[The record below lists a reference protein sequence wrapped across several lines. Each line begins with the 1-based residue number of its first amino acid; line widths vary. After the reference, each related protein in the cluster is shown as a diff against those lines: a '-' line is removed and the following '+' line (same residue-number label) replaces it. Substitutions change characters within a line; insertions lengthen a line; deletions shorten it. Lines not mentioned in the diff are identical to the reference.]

1 MTDPVNNNT
10 SSTLSAAILN
20 DRLTDVYSSL
30 NPAGKENKSKLPT
43 SVATRVIRRL
53 SKSKQPKNFTV
64 YEYEAMTTKIGEA
77 TVALPS
83 ITLVNYSEKN
93 AQILDVAIAA
103 LRYGLT
109 NGSLPTTVIDILKL
123 AASKGFNSL
132 LSISDAGGGVNLGAM
147 ESANGQAFGV
157 DINNIKKGADAEI
170 ETVIATKN
178 FNFTGVQGVI
188 QLLNTV
194 FHEYSHVSGN
204 HNFAYSNATAL
215 EKLANPISVSDVSA
229 DTTYA
234 NGKKFLQYFTD
245 FATSNQTFLV
255 DGKTY
260 DIGALNI
267 TQSEINKFFDGQAGK
282 GGLFA
287 QAAEQYENRRI
298 DLVSGR
304 LALAFKSLKSGNPV
318 QNSAQYTPAIL
329 HSLEAQSFLELLD
342 IPAGTPAAEAAT
354 WGDKLEHYTK
364 KRVDHVDLDGDGEK
378 TGGLSGPGGI
388 AAVANSE
395 GMDVAGTLKTI
406 AAGVLDFDGGQLGL
420 ALGSVLG
427 RRITSDPFGKILASG
442 TMSTVL
448 GALGEF
454 VDVDILGGTPTT
466 HFFDRNVDPATGK
479 VTTSLSGDFG
489 ATLFSNIKGAGI
501 GALSSYLTAELV
513 SAVGLEGIP
522 AEVANSL
529 GGSVVSQIL
538 SNIERVG
545 EAYQVVE
552 GGVEVTK
559 YRDIFTDIGP
569 GLLANAAASYLG
581 SKLSSEIYTPETVGG
596 QIGAAVGSAYGSFVA
611 GTILATGINP
621 VTFVAAVVAVA
632 FWQFVGGVIGSLF
645 GGTPRSG
652 ADAEWDDV
660 SKQFVVSNIYSK
672 KGGSKEAAKNLASA
686 AASNLNVVLAAS
698 GSMLLD
704 PNVVQSGNYGMRKKE
719 YVYRP
724 TSTRDKDEITARFS
738 GKDGAQGLV
747 MHGSYLGLTSMI
759 GQMAGGDVY
768 VKRAIAASL
777 VNAGGNPNSD
787 ASGAAGQFDMT
798 TLLGDVSVA
807 RDYADYLANSVT
819 INALIGADP
828 HTTFA
833 AGWLATLSHATEL
846 ELNKRAYTDWTGGY
860 AAFLDEVADGNIDG
874 KGLVAPQ
881 LEAGIDETTG
891 LRYWTVVDTSGELIG
906 FVEDTIEAGSQTSI
920 KGTSVANTIDLRDG
934 IFHDQRGY
942 TVGGKLQNDIAVSGV
957 DFTETSGVLIF
968 APGDLRKTF
977 NVAVPDD
984 GVVEGVLE
992 TFESKLLDASG
1003 MTVVGRP
1010 SIATISEAALPTLMV
1025 GSSYAA
1031 EMDGYAVFR
1040 LSLSKAATTIVT
1052 VALALADGN
1061 GSGLGVDFGALD
1073 ASNIQV
1079 SANGVTWTN
1088 ATTATFAVGATQL
1101 FVRTSVKPDN
1111 GMGPDGEATNVE
1123 GNESFTLTASV
1134 SAGGAALSN
1143 GGTPVSG
1150 TGTIF
1155 DGASTFPY
1163 VWVDNIVVHEGGTA
1177 TFSVSRSRTST
1188 SQATV
1193 SYTTS
1198 DRRPLEIDVAA
1209 TVDAGAGN
1217 DRVDASDLGDNIL
1230 GGAGNDILYGG
1241 RLDDWLFGGD
1251 GNDILNAG
1259 AADLTKLGGNGNYL
1273 DGGAGD
1279 DILVGREGSDW
1290 LEGGDGKDTITGGAG
1305 DDILAGGA
1313 GAADDLK
1320 GGTGNDQYL
1329 IRRGD
1334 GADIAEED
1342 AIGAPVS
1349 TGVGDAIS
1357 QRMAAIEAWKLN
1369 PITAGALRPDW
1380 VGTSAGVTTGSVAG
1394 GDDALVF
1401 GQGIEIGDIRLQRS
1415 GTTAAPGN
1423 DLIVVVTQIVNGV
1436 ESDSGTRLTVK
1447 DWFTNPFKRIEW
1459 LKFVDGTE
1467 IRIGDIT
1474 SFVIG
1479 GAGNDVLIGTSGN
1492 DFVYGGAGNDRLFL
1506 MAGDDIGNGGTG
1518 DDLVAGD
1525 AGRDLIV
1532 GGLGNDELIGGAGA
1546 DALTGDAGAD
1556 DLYGGADADILSGGR
1571 GDGDQLVGGAGDDRF
1586 KYARGDGRDM
1596 IFDDF
1601 VASGW
1606 SAIWANGAWAT
1617 GYTYNSTTG
1626 EVTGPDGQLV
1636 RKNMGTAEAPDLQW
1650 IGRFDYDAATS
1661 TLKRYAAPTTG
1672 SMVANNGT
1680 DTLEFAPGINIQD
1693 VILRRVG
1700 NDLVL
1705 AISDEDADVLDTS
1718 KVADS
1723 ITIKDW
1729 YVTGL
1734 TGQIEKFAF
1743 YQTGILDTASGKT
1756 NLIVGTDANNGTG
1769 TAPLAGTAIADWITG
1784 AAGDDVIAG
1793 GSGNDII
1800 AGNAGSDTLRGQ
1812 VGDDVLYGGT
1822 GNDILDGGAG
1832 KDVLIGG
1839 AGLDVASY
1847 ASATGAVR
1855 AHLSARGANAGDA
1868 IGDEYQAIEGLTGGS
1883 GADVLGGDAGQNEL
1897 SGGLG
1902 NDMLYGGADDD
1913 TYVWNAGDGADTI
1926 RDGAFTVDEAVTTG
1940 GTLASGY
1947 SVASWASTGVT
1958 ATGGIY
1964 WRLQIKNAANEIVY
1978 DFDKFVKTGT
1988 APAAPVPSEYDLT
2001 GWKGGFARTNG
2012 QQVTRE
2018 RFDTVTDGGVDVL
2031 ELGAGLSLSNLRFE
2045 WSGNDLIILNGSTAQ
2060 QIRIIG
2066 QKAAASQVEL
2076 LQLADGQSI
2085 SLSSVRISATSAQFS
2100 GTTGDDLLLGQ
2111 AGDLADILAAGSG
2124 NDALV
2129 GYGGDDQLS
2138 ASSGDDILEGGAGAD
2153 RLDGGSNSVIGSVPD
2168 AGDTARYVSSA
2179 EAVTIDMASTGA
2191 QVGGDAAG
2199 DILIGIENIIGSAFG
2214 DTITGNAT
2222 GNRLAGLDGDDTLR
2236 GAAGDDVL
2244 LGDLGNDN
2252 LYGDAGADALAGSD
2266 GDDHL
2271 WGGSED
2277 DRLDGGDGVDEL
2289 YGEDGADTLTAGA
2302 GNDILDGGVG
2312 NDTLVGDAGNDT
2324 LTGGDGN
2331 DTLAGGDG
2339 NDALNGGAG
2348 DDSFLF
2354 SATSGTDT
2362 VVDAGGIN
2370 TINFDGTVAFD
2381 QLWMTRSGNNL
2392 RIGVIGGAATITV
2405 TNFYATTGKTLL
2417 RSIQTTTH
2425 AYYLDNNAS
2434 LALVTAMT
2442 SAGVSTPASMPP
2454 AIIDQLGTYWHA
2466 GGKAAPTASTTPR
2479 AIATN
2484 EDVAIAVSSAWGVID
2499 HDGGPLTYSIKQD
2512 ALPSMGVISNL
2523 NAATGTFTYTPNA
2536 NVNGADTFS
2545 LLATDADGQS
2555 VELKVAVAIAPVN
2568 DAPGVMSVAS
2578 GALSVAES
2586 GTGSLT
2592 TTGTAVAQLG
2602 STDVDGDVVTF
2613 SLVDDAGGRFQITAA
2628 GAISVKAPTLLN
2640 YETGQSHSIRVKAI
2654 DGKGGERQQDF
2665 TITIGNVNE
2674 RATIPATYGMSVA
2687 ENVAVGTVVG
2697 TVAATDPDSSAIAFG
2712 QQRYY
2717 FLNGT
2722 TASATSS
2729 DGRYSIDAATG
2740 VIKTAAALNFEAGT
2754 PSVPYQ
2760 VIARDN
2766 AGAAGYNQVAST
2778 VTIGIADVN
2787 EAPTAMAWTPTAISV
2802 QERDRVAAGTVLDAL
2817 TLATFSVTDPDTAGL
2832 PFDTYTY
2839 AVSDSRFEFI
2849 DNSLRLKQGA
2859 ALDYEAGATLNI
2871 TVTATDTS
2879 ASPLTIQRTVAITV
2893 TNRDDVLEGDANAN
2907 ALTGQQNRDLIY
2919 GYGGNDTLNGG
2930 AGDDML
2936 DGGAGVDRLI
2946 GGTGNNTLYGRDDN
2960 DLLIG
2965 NTGVD
2970 TLYGGTNVAGTVD
2983 RLYGDAGDDLLYG
2996 EDGDDYLSGG
3006 VGADRLDGGA
3016 GSDWA
3021 DYSVLTEGVAAT
3033 AGVNADLAGIVAN
3046 TGTALGDVYVNIEN
3060 VLGTGYDDA
3069 LRGNANA
3076 NILRGGG
3083 GVDIL
3088 QGRAGNDDLAGGTG
3102 NDTLYGD
3109 EGADILTGEDGDDI
3123 LYGGAGD
3130 DKLIGGAGN
3139 DQLFAE
3145 AGDDMLDGG
3154 AGNDILNGGIDNDTY
3169 IITRT
3174 SGADTIINYDP
3185 SGADVDVLGLQDS
3198 DDIIDDQDIWFEQS
3212 GNDLLVTIIGTTS
3225 SARIK
3230 DWYVTPGVDGSNYK
3244 IDFIVANTRYS
3255 RTIDVQGLVTL
3266 MATKTKPTTIA
3277 ARNALMTDLTY
3288 KAQWAT
3294 RWKTNAAPVLAAIAA
3309 QTLNED
3315 TPLSLTV
3322 TATDD
3327 ITPANGIDVTA
3338 QILSGGTVIPLSGL
3352 VFGAPNASGARTLTI
3367 TPAANVSGTAT
3378 VRIRA
3383 TDAGGVTSFRDVTTT
3398 VNPVADKPTIASFV
3412 GGSGSSGQ
3420 AGGVA
3425 LTANVTFP
3433 DADGSELRELWIT
3446 GVPSG
3451 VTLSAGTYD
3460 SATATWKLT
3469 PAQAT
3474 GLKVNAPTGWSQDL
3488 SLTLTA
3494 RATEGGQTQTAVAT
3508 TTVVLNAAP
3517 TALALTGSI
3526 AENAANG
3533 SAVGTVTGTDPDG
3546 DTLTYALLDNAGGRF
3561 ALTTTGALTVANG
3574 ALLNYEAAR
3583 SHNITVRA
3591 TDRFGLVRDQVLA
3604 VGVTNVNEAPAAPS
3618 GGGWQFFDETGLGGN
3633 PANAG
3638 TVVAAFGMSDPDGNT
3653 PALEL
3658 TVNPG
3663 NWFTVVGNTV
3673 RFNPGLNFDYEW
3685 FRNNGGYGIYDWNGD
3700 GRLEA
3705 HIADVKVRAN
3715 DGSLTSP
3722 ETLIQVFITD
3732 VNERPNALVMEAHN
3746 VFSETTSGESHS
3758 LRLQTRFGLSDP
3770 DGPVPSLVILGGND
3784 NGWFVVNGNHIQV
3797 NNGVNWT
3804 ADWIRG
3810 NKGQAGT
3817 DADFYYDTDGD
3828 GLKEIRVAT
3837 LTVAARD
3844 ASGAQSDPYTYN
3856 ILIEDKNEAPAFS
3869 AQPFRFYP
3877 GENAGWYQHLGTLTG
3892 SDIDGPA
3899 SELRY
3904 VFANWDRYYDG
3915 NLGRNVSRTPDGR
3928 FVMDDNGNVYVNGSQ
3943 DLNFES
3949 GARDFSYST
3958 LIYDKGFGAN
3968 NTNSAGT
3975 LEIHLQDVDEQHGMS
3990 NLTLNVNESNTALG
4004 PWIPV
4009 GNFRSMLSDA
4019 EGGRNIY
4026 FQFSN
4031 GSSQMN
4037 GWQIDSASGQVWM
4050 TSAMDYEALTDVYQE
4065 DVWYD
4070 EYGYPNYYTTYVGQ
4084 DPARATFNLG
4094 VQAIN
4099 SATGA
4104 SAQSTM
4110 TINVKDVNEPL
4121 EFWTSVAGSGK
4132 GQIIQKSTMNYW
4144 VTANTAGTAWGV
4156 QFYGSDPEHV
4166 AGATY
4171 SIGPVTWS
4179 ERNAVSSGSDEIN
4192 ALSNPTI
4199 SMSQSGRLSF
4209 FTPDQR
4215 SDGEW
4220 EGGMKNGYRRAVT
4233 LDASFNVTITDA
4245 TGVSRTESFL
4255 WTFLRRGS
4263 SVPPLV
4269 LDLDGDGLELTPYD
4283 GATVTFDMDGDGIR
4297 DSTGWVGADDG
4308 LLALDRNGNGTIDD
4322 IGEISFLNDS
4332 PGALSDLEG
4341 LRAYD
4346 SDGDNFLDADDARF
4360 GEFRVW
4366 QDANHDGVSQ
4376 AGELKSLFEAGIT
4389 HIGLTLTRNPDDSES
4404 DDNRIY
4410 GTSAFTRADGS
4421 ESVIG
4426 DVIFGYSPSDFDEEP
4441 VPENSTP
4448 LAQPTETIID
4458 GGPEVAAGDQGEHA
4472 LATDDSAQP
4481 EDGTAPDPA
4490 EESPAA
4496 VNSGIAAPIIF
4507 DFDKDGNSLISLA
4520 DSTTRFDM
4528 NGDGVADKT
4537 GWIEA
4542 DDAFLALERNGNGIV
4557 DDIKEISFIQDKQGA
4572 KTDLEGLAAF
4582 DTNANG
4588 LLDGG
4593 DARFVEFKLWF
4604 DRNSNGATDAGEL
4617 LSLAEAGIAS
4627 ITLQG
4632 TATGETVTA
4641 GQNITY
4647 NRSAYALNNGG
4658 SGTLLDVGL
4667 AFKALSAL
4675 VDPTFQT
4682 STWSGKAKRFRAS
4695 GASDGVHIVPHDA
4708 EGIIAA
4714 SAGLIGPAS
4723 IIELDN
4729 VNVGMLSTILIDLDG
4744 DGLEARKRNKTDA
4757 RFDMD
4762 GDGTADDTGWV
4773 ADDDGMLVIDRNGD
4787 GIITHASEISF
4798 LAEKENAKSAWDGLG
4813 VLDANKDGKINATDA
4828 RFGDLKVWQDA
4839 NHNGVSDQGELHGL
4853 ADLGIKEISL
4863 ASTTVGEAAKIG
4875 RNLPLTTAIYT
4886 KDNGVTATIGN
4897 VALAFDPSSTHTEA
4911 TQAAAR
4917 LAQAMSTFGANGGD
4931 GALTGKLV
4939 DQFHSYDMLTA
4950 SAA

>member
-1 MTDPVNNNT
+1 MAANPIT
-10 SSTLSAAILN
+10 S
-20 DRLTDVYSSL
+20 
-30 NPAGKENKSKLPT
+30 
-43 SVATRVIRRL
+43 ATGT
-53 SKSKQPKNFTV
+53 Q
-64 YEYEAMTTKIGEA
+64 
-77 TVALPS
+77 
-83 ITLVNYSEKN
+83 
-93 AQILDVAIAA
+93 
-103 LRYGLT
+103 
-109 NGSLPTTVIDILKL
+109 TTVTVQDIRDLQSKIPADRQRVVRSIQQVTTNQSGITYNARTVTLANGTTYTIPKIATIGFDQNQVNLIDKYIALISKPQTISSNSQYFDIFADL
-123 AASKGFNSL
+123 ATGGWDVTL
-132 LSISDAGGGVNLGAM
+132 LSIPRGNIGRVTGGVSAGG
-147 ESANGQAFGV
+147 
-157 DINNIKKGADAEI
+157 
-170 ETVIATKN
+170 ETVVDDANKRITIVLSDYDVSDSYGKAS
-178 FNFTGVQGVI
+178 FIDAFAHE
-188 QLLNTV
+188 LLHV
-194 FHEYSHVSGN
+194 GIVHVSGVRN
-204 HNFAYSNATAL
+204 GRPPDLVPIAGSPIPAKPHKITLADLEASATYGSVKALLEYGKSDLALSTADISTLQAALLSSVKRVYDGSRLRAYAASFKAIKNGTLGQVLDRQQLDAL
-215 EKLANPISVSDVSA
+215 ENLGVIEYNSPRDGMTSAEKEAAKA
-229 DTTYA
+229 DTA
-234 NGKKFLQYFTD
+234 NYTVD
-245 FATSNQTFLV
+245 EDYVALV
-255 DGKTY
+255 G
-260 DIGALNI
+260 
-267 TQSEINKFFDGQAGK
+267 EQA
-282 GGLFA
+282 
-287 QAAEQYENRRI
+287 
-298 DLVSGR
+298 DV
-304 LALAFKSLKSGNPV
+304 ALAVL
-318 QNSAQYTPAIL
+318 QRQYGIR
-329 HSLEAQSFLELLD
+329 SD
-342 IPAGTPAAEAAT
+342 IVGRFVR
-354 WGDKLEHYTK
+354 WVEHG
-364 KRVDHVDLDGDGEK
+364 V
-378 TGGLSGPGGI
+378 
-388 AAVANSE
+388 SE
-395 GMDVAGTLKTI
+395 V
-406 AAGVLDFDGGQLGL
+406 DGGQLGI

-427 RRITSDPFGKILASG
+427 NRLTDDPFGKILASA
-442 TMSTVL
+442 TLSTTL

-454 VDVDILGGTPTT
+454 IDTRVFGGTAVTNFLNDATPI
-466 HFFDRNVDPATGK
+466 DPATGK
-479 VTTSLSGDFG
+479 KTISFEENLGG
-489 ATLFSNIKGAGI
+489 TLLNNIKGAGI
-501 GALSSYLTAELV
+501 GALSSYLTAEL
-513 SAVGLEGIP
+513 ADALGLDGTTG
-522 AEVANSL
+522 EVANSA
-529 GGSVVSQIL
+529 GSAIISTII
-538 SNIERVG
+538 SNIGVTEAVFENGVQVG
-545 EAYQVVE
+545 
-552 GGVEVTK
+552 TK
-559 YRDIFTDIGP
+559 QINVFSNVGP
-569 GLLANAAASYLG
+569 AVASAAASYVG
-581 SKLSSEIYTPETVGG
+581 SKLANAIWTPDTVGG
-596 QIGAAVGSAYGSFVA
+596 QIGAAVGSAYGSFV
-611 GTILATGINP
+611 GGQIILAGGINP
-621 VTFVAAVVAVA
+621 ATLAAAVIAVA
-632 FWQFVGGVIGSLF
+632 FWQLVGGLIGSIF

-652 ADAEWDDV
+652 ADALWDG
-660 SKQFVVSNIYSK
+660 SQNKFVVANVYSR
-672 KGGSKEAAKNLASA
+672 KGGSKEAAKNLAGTVSDNFNA
-686 AASNLNVVLAAS
+686 VLS
-698 GSMLLD
+698 VTGGTLLD
-704 PNVVQSGNYGMRKKE
+704 PASVQSGNYGMRKKD
-719 YVYRP
+719 YVYR
-724 TSTRDKDEITARFS
+724 TFSTTDTDAITARFT
-738 GKDGAQGLV
+738 GKNGGQDIV
-747 MHGSYLGLTSMI
+747 NHGTFLGLSSML
-759 GQMAGGDVY
+759 GQLAGGDLY
-768 VKRAIAASL
+768 TKRALAASL
-777 VNAGGNPNSD
+777 AMAGGNPNSD
-787 ASGAAGQFDMT
+787 AAGAAGRFDIT
-798 TLLGDVSVA
+798 SLLGDLSIA
-807 RDYADYLANSVT
+807 SDYANYLENAAT
-819 INALIGADP
+819 INALITSEP
-828 HTTFA
+828 HNAFA
-833 AGWLATLSHATEL
+833 AGWLVTLTRANEL
-846 ELNKRAYTDWTGGY
+846 GLNKRGFTDWVGGY
-860 AAFLDEVADGNIDG
+860 VTFLDEAIDG
-874 KGLVAPQ
+874 RIGGASLMASQ
-881 LEAGIDETTG
+881 LDHAIDTTTG
-891 LRYWTVVDTSGELIG
+891 MRYWSVSDDSGKALG
-906 FVEDTIEAGSQTSI
+906 FIEDTIETESDTRI
-920 KGTSVANTIDLRDG
+920 VGTSVGDIIDLRSG
-934 IFHDQRGY
+934 GLSDQRGY
-942 TVGGKLQNDIAVSGV
+942 TVNGHLNADIAASGS
-957 DFTETSGVLIF
+957 DFTAKATSVSF
-968 APGDLRKTF
+968 AANSRRTSIS
-977 NVAVPDD
+977 VAVAND
-984 GVVEGVLE
+984 GTVEATENFL
-992 TFESKLLDASG
+992 ASVTNAAAMRIMG
-1003 MTVVGRP
+1003 GGAV
-1010 SIATISEAALPTLMV
+1010 ATIVDGTAALPTLMV
-1025 GSSYAA
+1025 GDSYAW
-1031 EMDGYAVFR
+1031 ENDGYAVFR
-1040 LSLSKAATTIVT
+1040 VSLSKAASTAVSIS
-1052 VALALADGN
+1052 LALGEGRTSSAGIDY
-1061 GSGLGVDFGALD
+1061 GSAGAG
-1073 ASNIQV
+1073 NIQV
-1079 SANGVTWTN
+1079 SSDGVNWSN
-1088 ATTATFAVGATQL
+1088 ATSATFSAGSKEL
-1101 FVRTSVKPDN
+1101 FVRTAIVADN
-1111 GMGPDGEATNVE
+1111 IPNPAYVAGGSESQYLNVE
-1123 GNESFTLTASV
+1123 GDERFTLSASV
-1134 SAGGAALSN
+1134 TVGVAALAN
-1143 GGTPVSG
+1143 GTQTVTG
-1150 TGTIF
+1150 TGTIV
-1155 DGASTFPY
+1155 DGTGNEPL
-1163 VWVDNIVVHEGGTA
+1163 VWIDDVIVDEA
-1177 TFSVSRSRTST
+1177 TGQAVFTLWRSRALTAATSVNF
-1188 SQATV
+1188 A
-1193 SYTTS
+1193 TS
-1198 DRRPLEIDVAA
+1198 DRRALTIDIAA
-1209 TVDAGAGN
+1209 SVDGGSGN
-1217 DRVDASDLGDNIL
+1217 DTIYASDSGDNIS
-1230 GGAGNDILYGG
+1230 GGVGNDALYGG
-1241 RLDDWLFGGD
+1241 RLDDWLMGGD
-1251 GNDILNAG
+1251 GVDVLDAG
-1259 AADLTKLGGNGNYL
+1259 TADQTALGGDGNYL
-1273 DGGAGD
+1273 DGGAGND
-1279 DILVGREGSDW
+1279 TLRGREGSDW
-1290 LEGGDGKDTITGGAG
+1290 LEGGDGTDILTGGAG

-1313 GAADDLK
+1313 GAGDNLK

-1329 IRRGD
+1329 IRRDD

-1342 AIGAPVS
+1342 ATGAPVS
-1349 TGVGDAIS
+1349 TGAGDAIS
-1357 QRMAAIEAWKLN
+1357 QRMAAIEAWKSN
-1369 PITAGALRPDW
+1369 SAGALRPDW

-1415 GTTAAPGN
+1415 GTTTAPGN
-1423 DLIVVVTQIVNGV
+1423 DLIVIVTQIVNGV
-1436 ESDSGTRLTVK
+1436 ESDSGTRMTVK

-1479 GAGNDVLIGTSGN
+1479 GAANDVLIGTSGN

-1586 KYARGDGRDM
+1586 RYSRGDGRDM

-1606 SAIWANGAWAT
+1606 SAIWANEAWAT
-1617 GYTYNSTTG
+1617 GYSYNSTTG

-1650 IGRFDYDAATS
+1650 IGRFDYDSATS
-1661 TLKRYAAPTTG
+1661 TLKRYAAPATG
-1672 SMVANNGT
+1672 SMVSNNGT
-1680 DTLEFAPGINIQD
+1680 GDILDFAPGINIQD

-1705 AISDEDADVLDTS
+1705 AISDEDADVVDTS
-1718 KVADS
+1718 KIADS

-1756 NLIVGTDANNGTG
+1756 NLIAGTDANNGTG

-1855 AHLSARGANAGDA
+1855 AHLSASGTNAGDA

-1947 SVASWASTGVT
+1947 SVASWASTGIA
-1958 ATGGIY
+1958 ATGGTY

-1978 DFDKFVKTGT
+1978 DFDRFVKTGT

-2138 ASSGDDILEGGAGAD
+2138 ASAGDDILEGGAGAD

-2302 GNDILDGGVG
+2302 GNDILDGGIG

-2331 DTLAGGDG
+2331 DILAGGDG

-2370 TINFDGTVAFD
+2370 TINFDGTVALD

-2405 TNFYATTGKTLL
+2405 TNFYATTGKSLL

-2425 AYYLDNNAS
+2425 AYYLDNSAS

-2442 SAGVSTPASMPP
+2442 NAGISTPASMPT
-2454 AIIDQLGTYWHA
+2454 AIVDQLATYWHA
-2466 GGKAAPTASTTPR
+2466 GGKAAPTASAAPR
-2479 AIATN
+2479 PIATN
-2484 EDVAIAVSSAWGVID
+2484 EDVAIAVSGAWGVID
-2499 HDGGPLTYSIKQD
+2499 HDGGPLTYSVKQD
-2512 ALPSMGVISNL
+2512 ALPSMGIISNL

-2568 DAPGVMSVAS
+2568 DAPGVIAVAG

-2654 DGKGGERQQDF
+2654 DGKGVERQQDF
-2665 TITIGNVNE
+2665 AISVGNVNE
-2674 RATIPATYGMSVA
+2674 RATIPATYAMSVA

-2740 VIKTAAALNFEAGT
+2740 VIKTAGALNFEAGT

-2760 VIARDN
+2760 IIARDN

-2778 VTIGIADVN
+2778 VTISIADVN

-2871 TVTATDTS
+2871 TVTASDTS

-2960 DLLIG
+2960 DVLVG

-3006 VGADRLDGGA
+3006 VGADRLDGGT

-3033 AGVNADLAGIVAN
+3033 AGVNADLAGTIAN

-3083 GVDIL
+3083 GADIL

-3109 EGADILTGEDGDDI
+3109 EGADILSGEDGDDI

-3185 SGADVDVLGLQDS
+3185 SGVDVDVLGLQDS

-3277 ARNALMTDLTY
+3277 ARDALMTDLTY

-3315 TPLSLTV
+3315 TPLSVTV

-3383 TDAGGVTSFRDVTTT
+3383 TDAGGVTSFRDVAIT

-3433 DADGSELRELWIT
+3433 DADGSELQELWIT
-3446 GVPSG
+3446 GVASG

-3474 GLKVNAPTGWSQDL
+3474 GLKVNAPTGWAQDL
-3488 SLTLTA
+3488 SLTLTT

-3561 ALTTTGALTVANG
+3561 ALTTAGALTVANG

-3591 TDRFGLVRDQVLA
+3591 TDRFGLVRDQVLT

-3633 PANAG
+3633 SANAG
-3638 TVVAAFGMSDPDGNT
+3638 TVVATFGMSDPDGNT

-3732 VNERPNALVMEAHN
+3732 VNERPNALVMEANN

-3844 ASGAQSDPYTYN
+3844 ASGAQSDPYAYN

-3990 NLTLNVNESNTALG
+3990 NLTLNVNESHTALG

-4009 GNFRSMLSDA
+4009 GYFNSMLVDA
-4019 EGGRNIY
+4019 EGGRNISY
-4026 FQFSN
+4026 RFSN

-4050 TSAMDYEALTDVYQE
+4050 ISPMDYEALTEIYEWQSV
-4065 DVWYD
+4065 
-4070 EYGYPNYYTTYVGQ
+4070 YVGS
-4084 DPARATFNLG
+4084 DPWDQTPMYEDQLVYVGKDPNRATFNLG

-4104 SAQSTM
+4104 SAQGTL
-4110 TINVKDVNEPL
+4110 TIKVQDVNEPL
-4121 EFWTSVAGSGK
+4121 NFGSYVAGSGK
-4132 GQIIQKSTMNYW
+4132 GQIIQKSALNYW

-4156 QFYGSDPEHV
+4156 QFYGSDPERI

-4199 SMSQSGRLSF
+4199 TMSQSGRLSF

-4220 EGGMKNGYRRAVT
+4220 EGGKKDGYRRAVT

-4283 GATVTFDMDGDGIR
+4283 GSTVTFDMDGDGIR

-4322 IGEISFLNDS
+4322 IGEISFLKDS

-4341 LRAYD
+4341 LRAFD

-4376 AGELKSLFEAGIT
+4376 AEELKSLFEAGIT

-4421 ESVIG
+4421 QSVIG
-4426 DVIFGYSPSDFDEEP
+4426 DVIFGYSPSNFDEEP
-4441 VPENSTP
+4441 VPDNSTP
-4448 LAQPTETIID
+4448 PAQPTETIID
-4458 GGPEVAAGDQGEHA
+4458 GGPEAAAGDRGENA
-4472 LATDDSAQP
+4472 LATGDSAQP
-4481 EDGTAPDPA
+4481 DGGATPEAA
-4490 EESPAA
+4490 EENPAT
-4496 VNSGIAAPIIF
+4496 VDTGIAAPIVF
-4507 DFDKDGNSLISLA
+4507 DFDKDGKSLVSLA

-4557 DDIKEISFIQDKQGA
+4557 DDIKEISFVQDKQGA

-4632 TATGETVTA
+4632 TATGETATA

-4647 NRSAYALNNGG
+4647 NRSAYALNKGDT
-4658 SGTLLDVGL
+4658 GTLLDVGL

-4682 STWSGKAKRFRAS
+4682 STWSGKAKRFRVS
-4695 GASDGVHIVPHDA
+4695 GASDGAHIVPRDA
-4708 EGIIAA
+4708 EGVIAA

-4729 VNVGMLSTILIDLDG
+4729 AKVGMLSTILIDLDG
-4744 DGLEARKRNKTDA
+4744 DGLEARKRSKTGA
-4757 RFDMD
+4757 HFDMD

-4773 ADDDGMLVIDRNGD
+4773 ADGDGMLVIDRNGD
-4787 GIITHASEISF
+4787 NVITHASEISF

-4813 VLDANKDGKINATDA
+4813 VLDANKDGKISATDA

-4839 NHNGVSDQGELHGL
+4839 NHNGVSDQGELHSLG
-4853 ADLGIKEISL
+4853 DLGIKEISL
-4863 ASTTVGEAAKIG
+4863 ASTTVGETAKIG

-4897 VALAFDPSSTHTEA
+4897 VALAFDPSSTHTGA

>member
-1 MTDPVNNNT
+1 MSNSNGD
-10 SSTLSAAILN
+10 
-20 DRLTDVYSSL
+20 
-30 NPAGKENKSKLPT
+30 T
-43 SVATRVIRRL
+43 SVIRATITLNSAQISIIANLRQQGKYADAYSYIYQTINARPGVDSATLFWFSQASRINEGSGAVSSFIR
-53 SKSKQPKNFTV
+53 NFTANGLSIARKNANNLQNISDSIAQRV
-64 YEYEAMTTKIGEA
+64 LQDIEIAGGIPALPVILARDITAVTSRYGVSVNGNLSGWGGSFYYWDMPLYDVATGTYNSKTVNGKIDYLTIGDVIDNDPTQRARFALALGRTLGQMTTG
-77 TVALPS
+77 S
-83 ITLVNYSEKN
+83 N
-93 AQILDVAIAA
+93 AFDAIMHPLAFLDA
-103 LRYGLT
+103 LRAISRLPKDLQNRAVAEAKKHDGFLGVWMALT
-109 NGSLPTTVIDILKL
+109 GTNSVGQPVLMGIAYNPDGSSV
-123 AASKGFNSL
+123 
-132 LSISDAGGGVNLGAM
+132 SDAT
-147 ESANGQAFGV
+147 
-157 DINNIKKGADAEI
+157 AEI
-170 ETVIATKN
+170 EAAIA
-178 FNFTGVQGVI
+178 Q
-188 QLLNTV
+188 
-194 FHEYSHVSGN
+194 
-204 HNFAYSNATAL
+204 L
-215 EKLANPISVSDVSA
+215 EKFANSPLPPRS
-229 DTTYA
+229 
-234 NGKKFLQYFTD
+234 
-245 FATSNQTFLV
+245 
-255 DGKTY
+255 
-260 DIGALNI
+260 
-267 TQSEINKFFDGQAGK
+267 
-282 GGLFA
+282 
-287 QAAEQYENRRI
+287 
-298 DLVSGR
+298 
-304 LALAFKSLKSGNPV
+304 ALA
-318 QNSAQYTPAIL
+318 
-329 HSLEAQSFLELLD
+329 EAVDAGLTAMQFL
-342 IPAGTPAAEAAT
+342 
-354 WGDKLEHYTK
+354 
-364 KRVDHVDLDGDGEK
+364 
-378 TGGLSGPGGI
+378 
-388 AAVANSE
+388 
-395 GMDVAGTLKTI
+395 
-406 AAGVLDFDGGQLGL
+406 DGGQLGL

-427 RRITSDPFGKILASG
+427 NRVTSDPFGQIIASG
-442 TMSTVL
+442 TLSTVL
-448 GALGEF
+448 GAVGEF
-454 VDVDILGGTPTT
+454 IDTEILGSTSSTT
-466 HFFDRNVDPATGK
+466 NLVNSGVDAFGS
-479 VTTSLSGDFG
+479 SLL
-489 ATLFSNIKGAGI
+489 ANIKGAGV

-513 SAVGLEGIP
+513 KSVGVGGVP
-522 AEVANSL
+522 GEVANS
-529 GGSVVSQIL
+529 V
-538 SNIERVG
+538 
-545 EAYQVVE
+545 
-552 GGVEVTK
+552 GGVVITK
-559 YRDIFTDIGP
+559 ILTNISTPSTASTPFAGVNP
-569 GLLANAAASYLG
+569 ALLASAIGSYIG
-581 SKLSSEIYTPETVGG
+581 SKLSSEIKTFNSVGG
-596 QIGAAVGSAYGSFVA
+596 QIGSAVGAAYGAFSAAPLFE
-611 GTILATGINP
+611 
-621 VTFVAAVVAVA
+621 AAVVTGNPYLFAAAV
-632 FWQFVGGVIGSLF
+632 VVVVLDTLLGGLIGSIF
-645 GGTPRSG
+645 GGTPRAG
-652 ADAEWDDV
+652 ADAQWD
-660 SKQFVVSNIYSK
+660 STKSEFVVANIYSK
-672 KGGSKEAAKNLASA
+672 KGGSKDAARALAGSVA
-686 AASNLNVVLAAS
+686 DNFNAILDAS
-698 GSMLLD
+698 GSSLINPD
-704 PNVVQSGNYGMRKKE
+704 AVQSGNYGMRSKDF
-719 YVYRP
+719 VYRP
-724 TSTRDKDEITARFS
+724 TSTKDKDAITARFD
-738 GKDGAQGLV
+738 GKDAGQKLV
-747 MHGSYLGLTSMI
+747 TLGTYLGLSSMLP
-759 GQMAGGDVY
+759 QMAGGDVY
-768 VKRAIAASL
+768 IKRALAGSL
-777 VNAGGNPNSD
+777 KNSGGSAGAGREVT
-787 ASGAAGQFDMT
+787 SGIFDMT

-807 RDYADYLANSVT
+807 GDYRDYLSNSV
-819 INALIGADP
+819 AVDSLIASNP
-828 HTTFA
+828 QSSFSVAWLTT
-833 AGWLATLSHATEL
+833 LARAL
-846 ELNKRAYTDWTGGY
+846 ELGLNRRAETDWTGG
-860 AAFLDEVADGNIDG
+860 FEVFFDTVPD
-874 KGLVAPQ
+874 GLVGGNTLSAP
-881 LEAGIDETTG
+881 LISAAIDPITG
-891 LRYWTVVDTSGELIG
+891 LRYWLVSDQDGIPIG
-906 FVEDTIEAGSQTSI
+906 SVEDTIEAGTQTVVV
-920 KGTSVANTIDLRDG
+920 GTSGADI
-934 IFHDQRGY
+934 I
-942 TVGGKLQNDIAVSGV
+942 KLTG
-957 DFTETSGVLIF
+957 
-968 APGDLRKTF
+968 
-977 NVAVPDD
+977 
-984 GVVEGVLE
+984 
-992 TFESKLLDASG
+992 
-1003 MTVVGRP
+1003 
-1010 SIATISEAALPTLMV
+1010 SELAA
-1025 GSSYAA
+1025 
-1031 EMDGYAVFR
+1031 
-1040 LSLSKAATTIVT
+1040 
-1052 VALALADGN
+1052 
-1061 GSGLGVDFGALD
+1061 
-1073 ASNIQV
+1073 
-1079 SANGVTWTN
+1079 
-1088 ATTATFAVGATQL
+1088 
-1101 FVRTSVKPDN
+1101 
-1111 GMGPDGEATNVE
+1111 
-1123 GNESFTLTASV
+1123 
-1134 SAGGAALSN
+1134 SAGGINIGLSVDEAAWN
-1143 GGTPVSG
+1143 GESK
-1150 TGTIF
+1150 
-1155 DGASTFPY
+1155 
-1163 VWVDNIVVHEGGTA
+1163 
-1177 TFSVSRSRTST
+1177 
-1188 SQATV
+1188 Q
-1193 SYTTS
+1193 
-1198 DRRPLEIDVAA
+1198 IDVAA
-1209 TVDAGAGN
+1209 MVDAGDGN
-1217 DRVDASDLGDNIL
+1217 DRVDASDRGDNIL
-1230 GGAGNDILYGG
+1230 GGAGNDTLYGG

-1342 AIGAPVS
+1342 PTGAPVS
-1349 TGVGDAIS
+1349 TGAGDAIS

-1532 GGLGNDELIGGAGA
+1532 GGLGNDELMGGAGA

-1556 DLYGGADADILSGGR
+1556 DLFGGADADILSGGR

-1626 EVTGPDGQLV
+1626 EVTDPDGQLV

-1661 TLKRYAAPTTG
+1661 TLKRYAAPASG

-1705 AISDEDADVLDTS
+1705 AISDEDADVLDAS

-1756 NLIVGTDANNGTG
+1756 NLIAGTDANNGTG

-1847 ASATGAVR
+1847 ASVTGAVR
-1855 AHLSARGANAGDA
+1855 AHLSASGANSGDA

-1947 SVASWASTGVT
+1947 SVASWASTGVA
-1958 ATGGIY
+1958 ATGGTY

-1988 APAAPVPSEYDLT
+1988 APAAPLPSEYDLT

-2012 QQVTRE
+2012 QQVTGE

-2031 ELGAGLSLSNLRFE
+2031 ELGVGLSLSNLRFE
-2045 WSGNDLIILNGSTAQ
+2045 WSGNDLIILNGSNAQ
-2060 QIRIIG
+2060 QIRIVG

-2138 ASSGDDILEGGAGAD
+2138 ASAGDDILEGGAGAD

-2331 DTLAGGDG
+2331 DTLAGGGG

-2425 AYYLDNNAS
+2425 AYYLDNSAS

-2442 SAGVSTPASMPP
+2442 SAGVSTPASMPA
-2454 AIIDQLGTYWHA
+2454 AIVDQLGTYWHP
-2466 GGKAAPTASTTPR
+2466 GGRAAPTASTTPR

-2484 EDVAIAVSSAWGVID
+2484 EDVAIAVSGAWGVID

-2523 NAATGTFTYTPNA
+2523 NAATGTFTYAPNA

-2568 DAPGVMSVAS
+2568 DAPGAMSVAG

-2665 TITIGNVNE
+2665 AISVGNVNE

-2712 QQRYY
+2712 QQRCY
-2717 FLNGT
+2717 FLNGA

-2729 DGRYSIDAATG
+2729 DGRYIIDAATG

-2766 AGAAGYNQVAST
+2766 AGAPGYNQVAST

-2960 DLLIG
+2960 DVLVG

-3033 AGVNADLAGIVAN
+3033 AGVNADLAGTVAN
-3046 TGTALGDVYVNIEN
+3046 TGTALGDVYVNVEN
-3060 VLGTGYDDA
+3060 LLGTGYDDA
-3069 LRGNANA
+3069 LRGDTNA

-3083 GVDIL
+3083 GADIL
-3088 QGRAGNDDLAGGTG
+3088 QGRAGNDDLAGGIG

-3109 EGADILTGEDGDDI
+3109 DGADILSGEDGDDI

-3130 DKLIGGAGN
+3130 DKLIGGVGN

-3154 AGNDILNGGIDNDTY
+3154 AGNDVLNGGIDNDTY

-3185 SGADVDVLGLQDS
+3185 SGADVDVLGLQDI

-3244 IDFIVANTRYS
+3244 IDFIVANNRYS

-3277 ARNALMTDLTY
+3277 ARDALMTDLTY

-3315 TPLSLTV
+3315 TPLSVTV

-3383 TDAGGVTSFRDVTTT
+3383 TDAGGVTSFRDVAIT

-3469 PAQAT
+3469 HAQAT
-3474 GLKVNAPTGWSQDL
+3474 GLKVNAPTGWAQDL
-3488 SLTLTA
+3488 NLTLTA

-3533 SAVGTVTGTDPDG
+3533 SAVGTVSGTDPDG
-3546 DTLTYALLDNAGGRF
+3546 DTLAYALLDNAGGRF

-3638 TVVAAFGMSDPDGNT
+3638 TVVAAFGMADPDGNT

-3715 DGSLTSP
+3715 DGSLASP

-3732 VNERPNALVMEAHN
+3732 VNERPNALVMEANN

-3844 ASGAQSDPYTYN
+3844 ASGAQSDPYAYN

-3892 SDIDGPA
+3892 SDIDGPT

-3990 NLTLNVNESNTALG
+3990 NLTLNVNESHTALG

-4009 GNFRSMLSDA
+4009 GYFNSMLVDA
-4019 EGGRNIY
+4019 EGGRNISY
-4026 FQFSN
+4026 RFSN

-4050 TSAMDYEALTDVYQE
+4050 ISPMDYEALTEIYEWQSV
-4065 DVWYD
+4065 
-4070 EYGYPNYYTTYVGQ
+4070 YVGS
-4084 DPARATFNLG
+4084 DPWDQTPMYEDQLVYVGKDPNRATFNLG
-4094 VQAIN
+4094 LQAIN

-4104 SAQSTM
+4104 SAQGTL
-4110 TINVKDVNEPL
+4110 TIKVQDVNEPL
-4121 EFWTSVAGSGK
+4121 NFGSYVAGSGK
-4132 GQIIQKSTMNYW
+4132 GQIIQKSALNYW

-4156 QFYGSDPEHV
+4156 QFYGSDPERI

-4199 SMSQSGRLSF
+4199 TMSQSGRLSF

-4283 GATVTFDMDGDGIR
+4283 GSTVTFDMDGDGIR
-4297 DSTGWVGADDG
+4297 DSTGWVGVDDG
-4308 LLALDRNGNGTIDD
+4308 LLALDRNDNGTIDD

-4366 QDANHDGVSQ
+4366 QDANHDGISQ
-4376 AGELKSLFEAGIT
+4376 VEELKSLFEAGIT

-4421 ESVIG
+4421 QSVIG
-4426 DVIFGYSPSDFDEEP
+4426 DVIFGYSPSNFDEEP
-4441 VPENSTP
+4441 APENSAP
-4448 LAQPTETIID
+4448 PAQPAETVSD
-4458 GGPEVAAGDQGEHA
+4458 GSPEAAAGDQGDNA
-4472 LATDDSAQP
+4472 SASGDSGQPDD
-4481 EDGTAPDPA
+4481 ETIPDAA
-4490 EESPAA
+4490 EENPAA
-4496 VNSGIAAPIIF
+4496 VNTSIAAPIVF

-4632 TATGETVTA
+4632 TATGEAVTA

-4695 GASDGVHIVPHDA
+4695 GASDGVHIVPRDA
-4708 EGIIAA
+4708 EGVIAA

-4723 IIELDN
+4723 IIELN
-4729 VNVGMLSTILIDLDG
+4729 NANVGMLSTILIDLDS
-4744 DGLEARKRNKTDA
+4744 DGLEARRRNKTDA

-4762 GDGTADDTGWV
+4762 GDGTLDDTGWA
-4773 ADDDGMLVIDRNGD
+4773 ADSDGMLVLDRNGD
-4787 GIITHASEISF
+4787 GVITHASEISF

-4839 NHNGVSDQGELHGL
+4839 NHNGVSDQGELHSLG
-4853 ADLGIKEISL
+4853 DLGIKEISL
-4863 ASTTVGEAAKIG
+4863 ASTSVGETAKIG

-4917 LAQAMSTFGANGGD
+4917 LAQAMSTFGANQGD